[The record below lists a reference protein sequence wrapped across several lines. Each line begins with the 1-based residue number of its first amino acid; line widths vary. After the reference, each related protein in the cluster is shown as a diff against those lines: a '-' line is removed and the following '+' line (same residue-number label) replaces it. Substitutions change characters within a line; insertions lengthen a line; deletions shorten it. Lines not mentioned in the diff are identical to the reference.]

1 MKISKLIKKEPAE
14 LKKSKGFNR
23 NAKQKRFQ
31 EFSKKNKKLKTQK
44 ILVKFP
50 ESITRNS
57 EIQTLQE
64 ENEKLKEHNYQL
76 LELLHKYDQFLLKQR
91 PKEYEIDA
99 MGVSAL
105 TKTSHATAHVS
116 DGSPTVT
123 ATNWLNDS
131 SSSGLSDYNDDLS
144 DLFPNFEPK
153 TAVSHPD
160 KNGNESKA
168 PIPSEETPST
178 KLKIKPT
185 QLDEQP
191 PQSKEQSIQSNEQ
204 PIQFKKQS
212 PKTVVKGSRGAKYLK
227 EARRCK
233 NCGREFEWAAAHA
246 THENSCTGI
255 QNITRKCDKCDF
267 SATGTMRECNEQ
279 LFRHIQVSHSEIVR
293 RKPKPEKRKRSSSQV
308 SAEDTVNYSFIARDP
323 VPASES
329 TPEKTVLAL
338 MSDDSVPMNQQDHS
352 KKANTQCPGC
362 LHVFSVPENLK
373 RHRKNIPNCANRTK
387 FTCEF
392 CEDFTT
398 STKVIL
404 TRHLKICRKS
414 PYFKYK

>member
-1 MKISKLIKKEPAE
+1 MKISKLIKKEPE
-14 LKKSKGFNR
+14 LKSSKKTEYNR
-23 NAKQKRFQ
+23 NDKRKRFK
-31 EFSKKNKKLKTQK
+31 EFSKKNKKLKTPK

-50 ESITRNS
+50 ESVTRNS

-99 MGVSAL
+99 MGVAAL
-105 TKTSHATAHVS
+105 TKTTNTTVS

-123 ATNWLNDS
+123 PRDWLVES

-153 TAVSHPD
+153 TTVSHPD
-160 KNGNESKA
+160 KNGNETKTTT
-168 PIPSEETPST
+168 PTEENPSNELKNKPVQPKEQQTHLIEEPT
-178 KLKIKPT
+178 KLKR
-185 QLDEQP
+185 E
-191 PQSKEQSIQSNEQ
+191 
-204 PIQFKKQS
+204 S
-212 PKTVVKGSRGAKYLK
+212 PKTVAKGSRGAKYLK

-233 NCGREFEWAAAHA
+233 HCGREFEWAAAHA

-279 LFRHIQVSHSEIVR
+279 LFRHIQNSHSEIVR
-293 RKPKPEKRKRSSSQV
+293 RKPKPEKRKRSTSDA
-308 SAEDTVNYSFIARDP
+308 SAENTVIARDLEP
-323 VPASES
+323 VSEINS
-329 TPEKTVLAL
+329 EKTVLAL
-338 MSDDSVPMNQQDHS
+338 INDDSVPMTQKDQNN
-352 KKANTQCPGC
+352 KANTQCPGC
-362 LHVFSVPENLK
+362 LHVFSGPENLK
-373 RHRKNIPNCANRTK
+373 RHQKNIPNCANRTK
-387 FTCEF
+387 LTCEF

-398 STKVIL
+398 STKLIL